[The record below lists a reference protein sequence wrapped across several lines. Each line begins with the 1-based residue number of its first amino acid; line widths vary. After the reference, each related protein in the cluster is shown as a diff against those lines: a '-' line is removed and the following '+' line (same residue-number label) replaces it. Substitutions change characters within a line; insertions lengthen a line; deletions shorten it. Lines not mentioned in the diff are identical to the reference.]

1 MYNVDVF
8 RLYDNC
14 ANIEQLPI
22 KRDWMEK
29 TFDKHAYNCFP
40 MTLTNG
46 LGWGISFPKD
56 IVFKWDGI
64 NSSDRGHVELIEG
77 HEYAY
82 VERENASISFKTG
95 LMFITDENTSI
106 LIMPIPN
113 MFIYGIEMFT
123 TLISTSFFKGQ
134 IPCAARI
141 TKPNEE
147 IVLKANTPIMS
158 LIPISLSYLQNSK
171 INLYNSNQIPK
182 EYITSLENGNE
193 YSQSIE
199 KINKEGK
206 WSNFYREAINHKGQK
221 IGNHE
226 VKAIRLETI
235 KNYE

>member
-1 MYNVDVF
+1 MYNIDVY